1 MNENK
6 RSRLVVYFLGALQVF
21 IGLTA
26 IAGGFGLVSDPS
38 GTKMNLPLEWL
49 SNSPFT
55 NYFVPGLVLLIC
67 NGVGNFFAGIV
78 TFLRSR
84 YAGNMA
90 VALGTF
96 LILYIIIEV
105 WFIGLVTLLQPLYL
119 ILGITELMLGLKLR
133 KSFFT
138 LPTLRRQAATKI

>member
-6 RSRLVVYFLGALQVF
+6 RSRFVVYFLGALQIF

-38 GTKMNLPLEWL
+38 GAKMNLPLEWL

-55 NYFVPGLVLLIC
+55 NYFVPGLVLLIV
-67 NGVGNFFAGIV
+67 NGVGNFFAGIA

-84 YAGNMA
+84 YAGDMA

-105 WFIGLVTLLQPLYL
+105 WVVGLVTFLQPLYL
-119 ILGITELMLGLKLR
+119 ILGITELMLGFRLR
-133 KSFFT
+133 KLVLTVPS
-138 LPTLRRQAATKI
+138 LPRRAPTKI

>member
-6 RSRLVVYFLGALQVF
+6 KSRLVVYFLGALQVF

-67 NGVGNFFAGIV
+67 NGVGNFSAGIV
-78 TFLRSR
+78 TFLRSK

-119 ILGITELMLGLKLR
+119 ILGITELMIGLKLR
-133 KSFFT
+133 KLFFT
-138 LPTLRRQAATKI
+138 VPSLPRQATTKI